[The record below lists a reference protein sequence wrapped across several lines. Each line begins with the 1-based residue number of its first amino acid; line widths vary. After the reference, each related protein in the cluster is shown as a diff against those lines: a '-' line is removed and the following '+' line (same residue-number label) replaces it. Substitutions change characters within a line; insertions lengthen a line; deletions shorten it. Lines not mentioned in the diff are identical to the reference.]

1 MYRCSPFSQGS
12 LILILSRIILTS
24 QYSSC
29 PIYAYAGSVSGEAI
43 SSKRNGDE
51 SDDNNSKVMT
61 TQKSSESLLSE
72 NEEGFDATETQEQYH
87 DNADGHGPQFES
99 YRNESKLRQYK
110 LLLQSIELEKK
121 LNLNHQ
127 EIFSLRESISHSLTD
142 LPSSASIDIEKM
154 AFEYVE

>member
-1 MYRCSPFSQGS
+1 
-12 LILILSRIILTS
+12 
-24 QYSSC
+24 
-29 PIYAYAGSVSGEAI
+29 
-43 SSKRNGDE
+43 
-51 SDDNNSKVMT
+51 MT
-61 TQKSSESLLSE
+61 TQKSPESLSV
-72 NEEGFDATETQEQYH
+72 NEESFDAAKIQEQYH
-87 DNADGHGPQFES
+87 DNADRHGPQFED

-110 LLLQSIELEKK
+110 LLLQSIELERK